1 MKIESLLTELEN
13 EIRHLTTP
21 ILRANA
27 ILSNLKAEKINIK
40 NNTHLLAGAR
50 KGLVEMFNE
59 INKVDS
65 VYEIDN
71 AIAILEDYVKNGSFQ
86 LKPAGQKKEIEL
98 FKLIKN
104 RIEEIINSNDENST
118 IFLDLK

>member
-1 MKIESLLTELEN
+1 MKIENFLTELEN

-21 ILRANA
+21 ILRADA
-27 ILSNLKAEKINIK
+27 LLTNLKAEKINIK

-50 KGLVEMFNE
+50 KGLIEMFNE
-59 INKVDS
+59 TNKVDS

-71 AIAILEDYVKNGSFQ
+71 AIAILEDYVKNSSFQ
-86 LKPAGQKKEIEL
+86 LKPVGQKKEIEL
-98 FKLIKN
+98 FELIQK
-104 RIEEIINSNDENST
+104 RIEEIVNINDENSA

>member
-1 MKIESLLTELEN
+1 MKIDSLLTELDN
-13 EIRHLTTP
+13 EIRHLKTP

-27 ILSNLKAEKINIK
+27 ILTNLKAEKINVK
-40 NNTHLLAGAR
+40 NNTHLIAGAR

-86 LKPAGQKKEIEL
+86 LQPVGQKNKLEL
-98 FKLIKN
+98 FELIKK
-104 RIEEIINSNDENST
+104 RLEEIVTGNEDSD